1 MRESPDM
8 NTLIRLPPN
17 RSLRYSGIVLVPL
30 AKYTGTKTHPSNK
43 TIMTACKI
51 HIHQRGYREKTVQLV
66 FQGLKQ
72 ST

>member
-17 RSLRYSGIVLVPL
+17 RNLRYSGIVLVPL
-30 AKYTGTKTHPSNK
+30 AKYTGTKTHPRNK

-51 HIHQRGYREKTVQLV
+51 HIHQRGSREKTVQLV
-66 FQGLKQ
+66 PQGL
-72 ST
+72 